1 MQALKALVIFM
12 GVLIVLM
19 MGVVGYGVVTKFG
32 NLADGDDG
40 ADRAAPPTTGAWET
54 NPQVA
59 VPAGAQ
65 IAETVVADRRMVV
78 RLVLADGS
86 QRYLVFDL
94 DTGQQ
99 LGAIDL
105 EQEAR

>member
-19 MGVVGYGVVTKFG
+19 MGVVGYGVVTRFG
-32 NLADGDDG
+32 NLVDGDDA
-40 ADRAAPPTTGAWET
+40 ADPAVMTGAWET
-54 NPQVA
+54 NPRVGL
-59 VPAGAQ
+59 PAGAR
-65 IAETVVADRRMVV
+65 IAETVVADGRMVV
-78 RLVLADGS
+78 RLVLADGG

-94 DTGQQ
+94 DSGER